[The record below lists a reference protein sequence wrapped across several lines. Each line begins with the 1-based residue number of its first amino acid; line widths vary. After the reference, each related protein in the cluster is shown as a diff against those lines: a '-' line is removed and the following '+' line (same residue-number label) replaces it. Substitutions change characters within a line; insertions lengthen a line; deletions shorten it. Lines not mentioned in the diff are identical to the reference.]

1 MDSETLSEYGIARSK
16 FASATI
22 EVATEAIVVS
32 WQMGTK
38 LNKRI

>member
-22 EVATEAIVVS
+22 EVATEATVES
-32 WQMGTK
+32 WQMSAR